1 MRSNKPLEA
10 EERPISPK
18 APAWKASLAVMLL
31 IAYAVALFAALTF
44 SINWLVW
51 VLVALG
57 MGIGIPVLLLSG
69 ISFALWIQRKARA
82 KGLNDREIV
91 DLGMTATE
99 GCLGVFFA
107 ILELLSHW

>member
-18 APAWKASLAVMLL
+18 ASAWKVSIAVMLL
-31 IAYAVALFAALTF
+31 IAYAVALFAALTL

-57 MGIGIPVLLLSG
+57 IGIGIPVLLLAG
-69 ISFALWIQRKARA
+69 ISFALWIQGKARA
-82 KGLNDREIV
+82 NGLEIA
-91 DLGMTATE
+91 DLEIAE